1 MKVARSAHEL
11 EQVKSG
17 ILEHALSIVSH
28 EGFESLT
35 MRKLAS
41 KAGMTAPNLY
51 NYFSNKDEIYLTL
64 VIAGF
69 RKLREA
75 LKRAYSS
82 SPDPAVRAK
91 ALIDAYVRFGI
102 ENSAYYDIMF
112 TRPTPKYND
121 YVGTPHEELSRIE
134 YTISM
139 EIAELAQRAVR
150 EVRGGA
156 GRKGGEGFAKDVV
169 KVWCMLHGMVSLFNS
184 HIIGY
189 VAQDPRAV
197 YDMISREL
205 IDSLIE

>member
-11 EQVKSG
+11 EKVRAG
-17 ILEHALSIVSH
+17 ILDEALSIISR

-51 NYFSNKDEIYLTL
+51 NYFANKDEIYLTL
-64 VIAGF
+64 IIAGF
-69 RKLREA
+69 RKLHEA

-82 SPDPAVRAK
+82 SPDPPARAK
-91 ALIDAYVRFGI
+91 ALIDAYMRFGI
-102 ENSAYYDIMF
+102 ENSAHYDIMF

-121 YVGTPHEELSRIE
+121 YVGTPHEKLSRIE

-139 EIAELAQRAVR
+139 EIAELARRSVR
-150 EVRGGA
+150 EVAGGA
-156 GRKGGEGFAKDVV
+156 AGKGKEDLTKDVV

-184 HIIGY
+184 HIIEY
-189 VAQDPRAV
+189 VAQDSRTI
-197 YDMISREL
+197 YDRIALEL
-205 IDSLIE
+205 IDSLVG

>member
-11 EQVKSG
+11 EKVRAG
-17 ILEHALSIVSH
+17 ILEDALSIVSH

-69 RKLREA
+69 MKLKEA
-75 LKRAYSS
+75 LEDAYSG
-82 SPDPAVRAK
+82 SPDPAARAK
-91 ALIDAYVRFGI
+91 ALIDAYIRFGI

-112 TRPTPKYND
+112 TRPTPKYDD
-121 YVGTPHEELSRIE
+121 YVGTPHEKLSRIE
-134 YTISM
+134 YTTSM
-139 EIAELAQRAVR
+139 EIAGLAERAVR
-150 EVRGGA
+150 EVTGGA
-156 GRKGGEGFAKDVV
+156 GRKGREDLAKDVV

-189 VAQDPRAV
+189 VAQDTRAI
-197 YDMISREL
+197 YDRIVREL
-205 IDSLIE
+205 IDSFTG